1 MKLEKLIGFDIESMY
16 SNEDGEKV
24 DKKSLKEMKKDI
36 NKKVKRYAKRP
47 GGLNID
53 AILKGMD
60 DGTLYELI
68 SSESYMEDGNK
79 PDIDNDVISTFAKR
93 EKYLSMSPVPSKDPL
108 APSVSA
114 KFKQV
119 LAGK

>member
-36 NKKVKRYAKRP
+36 NKKVKRYAKSP

-68 SSESYMEDGNK
+68 SSESHMKDGSQ
-79 PDIDNDVISTFAKR
+79 PDIDNDVISTFTKR
-93 EKYLSMSPVPSKDPL
+93 AKYLSMSPVPSKDPL
-108 APSVSA
+108 APSVSS
-114 KFKQV
+114 KFKHV